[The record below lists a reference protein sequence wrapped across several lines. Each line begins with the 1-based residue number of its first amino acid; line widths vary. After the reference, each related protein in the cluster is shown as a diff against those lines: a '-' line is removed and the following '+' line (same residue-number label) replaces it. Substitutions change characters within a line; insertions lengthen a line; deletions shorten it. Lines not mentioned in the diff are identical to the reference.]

1 MWFIFLHLRGLGRS
15 SMAQYYCLANAAE
28 AMAFLA
34 HELLGSRLVEICE
47 AAWPLCEGAARSVF
61 GSPDDKELR

>member
-1 MWFIFLHLRGLGRS
+1 
-15 SMAQYYCLANAAE
+15 MAQYYCLANAAE